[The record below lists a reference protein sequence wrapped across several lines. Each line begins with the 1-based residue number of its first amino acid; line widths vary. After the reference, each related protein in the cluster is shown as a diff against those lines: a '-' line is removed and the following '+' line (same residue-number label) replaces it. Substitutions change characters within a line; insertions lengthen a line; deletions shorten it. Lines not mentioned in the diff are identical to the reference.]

1 MSEVDALIEKL
12 IEKREQVLSDE
23 EKKYIEQLFTAE
35 RIDLTKERGYM
46 VSTSR
51 KKLRK

>member
-1 MSEVDALIEKL
+1 MKREK
-12 IEKREQVLSDE
+12 KEQVLSNE
-23 EKKYIEQLFTAE
+23 EREYIRQLFTAE
-35 RIDLTKERGYM
+35 RIDITKERGYM